1 MTTTPKGPQASS
13 LHTGPQAP
21 SVDVG
26 PQASSLHIGAQV
38 PSVDAG
44 AQASSL
50 QTEPQASSL
59 QTHKGW
65 YSRGYLPHF
74 DDPGLIQGITFR
86 LWDSLPGHVAESLVE
101 ELKQTSS
108 ATKRARIEAYLN
120 AGYGACYL
128 RDPRIARL
136 VENALLHFDGERYR
150 MIAWVV
156 MPNHV
161 HTLIETIEGYPL
173 GTVLHSWKSYTASKA
188 NQILGRSGRFW
199 YHEYFDRYIR
209 DERHFANAVR
219 YIHENPVKAG
229 LVEKPEEWLFSSA
242 RLLED

>member
-1 MTTTPKGPQASS
+1 MTTTPKGPQAPSVDIGAQASS
-13 LHTGPQAP
+13 LHIGAPAP

-26 PQASSLHIGAQV
+26 PQASSLQ
-38 PSVDAG
+38 S
-44 AQASSL
+44 
-50 QTEPQASSL
+50 EPQASSL

-86 LWDSLPGHVAESLVE
+86 LWDSLPAHVVESLVE

-128 RDPRIARL
+128 CDPRIGRL